1 MNSQLNKIVIIGL
14 GLIGGSMARA
24 IREQSL
30 CRQIWAVNRE
40 TDALALAQEEGVI
53 DAWSDDPAEY
63 CRGADLLVIAVPGLS
78 VASVLATIAP
88 HLELRTIVTD
98 VASVKHST
106 ETAGRQHLSAEQL
119 TRLVPG
125 HPITGAEKSG
135 YSASLTDLFTQRRVL
150 LTPLPE
156 TSPQALAC
164 VRSLWQNLGAE
175 VLDMS
180 VAHHD
185 EVLAA
190 TSHLPHLLAYALVD
204 TLSRHGEREEIFR
217 YAAGGFRDFTRI
229 ASSDPEMWRDV
240 FVANGE
246 ATARVLDEYLNELQ
260 VLRQG
265 LLDRN
270 GELFLTT
277 FRRAKQSRDKFMQQ
291 FESDVAQ
298 PVEQHDLVYD
308 VAPGG
313 SLSGRL
319 RIPGDKSISH
329 RSIMLGALAEGITTV
344 EGFLEGE
351 DSLATLAC
359 FRAMGV
365 KIEGPEEGKLRIHGV
380 GLHGLQA
387 PQAPFYLGNS
397 GTTMRLLCGL
407 LAPQSF
413 PTTLSGDSSLN
424 GRPMGRVVEPLR
436 SMGADISL
444 QPGGLAPIEIKPAR
458 LTAIDYDLPVASAQI
473 KSCLLL
479 ASLYVEGTTTITEP
493 APCRD
498 HTERM
503 LQGFGYP
510 LEVEGPTV
518 RIVGGGTL
526 TATHID
532 IPVDISSAT
541 FFMVGA
547 SIAPG
552 SDILL
557 EHVGINP
564 TRIGVINILN
574 LMGADLTLSNE
585 RIVGG
590 EPVAD
595 IRVRYAPL
603 KGIEIP
609 VDQVPLAID
618 EFPALFVA
626 AACAEGRTVLRGAKE
641 LRVKESDRIQV
652 MADGLT
658 TLGINVEVTPDGLII
673 EGGEMHGGEV
683 HSHGDHRIAMSFVM
697 AALRSDGPLRI
708 LDCNNVATSFP
719 GFVALAAASGVQIS
733 EKREAESHLG

>member
-1 MNSQLNKIVIIGL
+1 MNTQLNKIVIIGL

-40 TDALALAQEEGVI
+40 TDVLEFAQEEGVI

-63 CRGADLLVIAVPGLS
+63 CRDADLLVIAVPGLS
-78 VASVLATIAP
+78 VASVLATVAP
-88 HLELRTIVTD
+88 HLGPQTIVTD

-106 ETAGRQHLSAEQL
+106 ETAARQHLSAEQL

-125 HPITGAEKSG
+125 HPISGAEKSG
-135 YSASLTDLFTQRRVL
+135 YSASLTDLFKKRKVL

-156 TSPQALAC
+156 TSSQALAC
-164 VRSLWQNLGAE
+164 VRSLWQRLGAE

-246 ATARVLDEYLNELQ
+246 ATARALDEYLHELQ

-277 FRRAKQSRDKFMQQ
+277 FRRAKQSRDNFMQQ
-291 FESDVAQ
+291 FESDVTQ

-313 SLSGRL
+313 SLSGQL

-329 RSIMLGALAEGITTV
+329 RSIMLGALAEGVTTV

-365 KIEGPEEGKLRIHGV
+365 TIEGPEDGRLRIHGV
-380 GLHGLQA
+380 GLHGLQP

-444 QPGGLAPIEIKPAR
+444 QPGGLAPIEIQPAR

-510 LEVEGPTV
+510 LEVDGPTV

-526 TATHID
+526 VATHID

-564 TRIGVINILN
+564 TRIGVINILK
-574 LMGADLTLSNE
+574 LMGADLALSNE
-585 RIVGG
+585 RVVGG

-595 IRVRYAPL
+595 IRVRHAPL

-626 AACAEGRTVLRGAKE
+626 AACAEGKTILRGAKE

-673 EGGEMHGGEV
+673 EGGKLHGGEV

-733 EKREAESHLG
+733 EKREAESHQG

>member
-1 MNSQLNKIVIIGL
+1 MNSRLDRIVIIGL
-14 GLIGGSMARA
+14 GLIGGSLARA
-24 IREQSL
+24 IRDRSL
-30 CRQIWAVNRE
+30 CRELWAVNRE
-40 TDALALAQEEGVI
+40 TDVLELAVEEGVI
-53 DAWSDDPAEY
+53 DAWSDDPAEF
-63 CRGADLLVIAVPGLS
+63 CRDADLLVIAVPGLS
-78 VASVLATIAP
+78 VASVLAAIAP
-88 HLELRTIVTD
+88 HLDDRTVITD
-98 VASVKHST
+98 VTSVKHST
-106 ETAGRQHLSAEQL
+106 VTAAREHLNAEQL

-125 HPITGAEKSG
+125 HPISGAEKSG
-135 YSASLTDLFTQRRVL
+135 YAASLADLFCNRKVL
-150 LTPLPE
+150 LTPLTE
-156 TSPQALAC
+156 TSRSALEC
-164 VRSLWQNLGAE
+164 VRSLWQSLDAE
-175 VLDMS
+175 VLEMT
-180 VAHHD
+180 VEHHD

-204 TLSRHGEREEIFR
+204 SLSRHGEREEIFR

-246 ATARVLDEYLNELQ
+246 ATVRVLDEYLHELQ

-270 GELFLTT
+270 GDLFLET
-277 FRRAKQSRDKFMQQ
+277 FKRAKQSRDNFMQL
-291 FESDVAQ
+291 FESGAAQ
-298 PVEQHDLVYD
+298 PVEKHDLVYE

-313 SLSGRL
+313 SLQGRL
-319 RIPGDKSISH
+319 RVPGDKSISH
-329 RSIMLGALAEGITTV
+329 RSIMLGALAEGTTTV

-365 KIEGPEEGKLRIHGV
+365 EIEGPDQGNLRIHGV
-380 GLHGLQA
+380 GLHGLSA
-387 PQAPFYLGNS
+387 PKAPLYLGNS

-407 LAPQSF
+407 MAAQSF
-413 PTTLSGDSSLN
+413 PVTLTGDSSLSR
-424 GRPMGRVVEPLR
+424 RPMGRVVEPLR
-436 SMGADISL
+436 TMGADIAL
-444 QPGGLAPIEIKPAR
+444 QPGGVAPVEISPAR
-458 LTAIDYDLPVASAQI
+458 LDAIDYVLPVASAQV

-479 ASLYVEGTTTITEP
+479 ASLYVDGTSTITEP

-510 LEVEGPTV
+510 LEMDGPTV

-526 TATHID
+526 NACHID
-532 IPVDISSAT
+532 IPADISSAT

-552 SDILL
+552 SDIVL

-564 TRIGVINILN
+564 TRTGVINILK
-574 LMGADLTLSNE
+574 LMGADLTLGNE
-585 RIVGG
+585 RLVGG

-595 IRVRYAPL
+595 IRVRHAPL
-603 KGIEIP
+603 RGIDIP

-626 AACAEGRTVLRGAKE
+626 AACAEGRTVLRGAEE

-652 MADGLT
+652 MADGLAV
-658 TLGINVEVTPDGLII
+658 LGVRVEVTPDGLII
-673 EGGEMHGGEV
+673 EGGDMHGGEV
-683 HSHGDHRIAMSFVM
+683 NSHGDHRIAMSFVM
-697 AALRSDGPLRI
+697 AGLRAQGPLRI

-719 GFVALAAASGVQIS
+719 GFVSLAAGCGVRLS
-733 EKREAESHLG
+733 ENREKQPG

>member
-1 MNSQLNKIVIIGL
+1 MNNKLDRIVIIGL
-14 GLIGGSMARA
+14 GLIGGSLARA

-30 CRQIWAVNRE
+30 CRELWAVNRE
-40 TDALALAQEEGVI
+40 TDVLEAALSEGVI

-63 CRGADLLVIAVPGLS
+63 CRDADLLVIAVPGLS
-78 VASVLATIAP
+78 VASVLANIAP
-88 HLELRTIVTD
+88 HLGAKTIITD

-106 ETAGRQHLSAEQL
+106 VTAAREHLSPAQL

-125 HPITGAEKSG
+125 HPISGAEKSG
-135 YSASLTDLFTQRRVL
+135 YAASLSHLFNNRKVL

-156 TSPQALAC
+156 TSRAALDC
-164 VRSLWQNLGAE
+164 VRILWRSVGAE
-175 VLDMS
+175 VLDMT
-180 VAHHD
+180 VEHHD

-246 ATARVLDEYLNELQ
+246 VTVRVLDEYLHELQ

-265 LLDRN
+265 LLDCN
-270 GELFLTT
+270 GDLFLET
-277 FRRAKQSRDKFMQQ
+277 FKRAKQSRDNFMQL
-291 FESDVAQ
+291 FESGAAQ
-298 PVEQHDLVYD
+298 PVEAHDLVYE

-313 SLSGRL
+313 SLQGRL
-319 RIPGDKSISH
+319 RVPGDKSISH

-365 KIEGPEEGKLRIHGV
+365 EIEGPDQGNLRIHGV
-380 GLHGLQA
+380 GLYGLA
-387 PQAPFYLGNS
+387 EPRVPLYLGNS

-407 LAPQSF
+407 MAAQSF
-413 PTTLSGDSSLN
+413 PVTLTGDRSLSR
-424 GRPMGRVVEPLR
+424 RPMGRVVEPLR
-436 SMGADISL
+436 TMGADITL
-444 QPGGLAPIEIKPAR
+444 QPGGLAPIEISPAR
-458 LTAIDYDLPVASAQI
+458 LEAIDYALPVASAQV

-510 LEVEGPTV
+510 LEMDGPTV
-518 RIVGGGTL
+518 RIVGGGL
-526 TATHID
+526 LNACHID
-532 IPVDISSAT
+532 IPADISSAT

-564 TRIGVINILN
+564 TRTGVINILR

-595 IRVRYAPL
+595 IRVRHAPL
-603 KGIEIP
+603 KGIDIP
-609 VDQVPLAID
+609 PDQVPLAID

-626 AACAEGRTVLRGAKE
+626 AACAEGRTVLRGAGE

-652 MADGLT
+652 MADGLAV
-658 TLGINVEVTPDGLII
+658 LGIRVEVTPDGLII
-673 EGGEMHGGEV
+673 DGGEMHGGEV
-683 HSHGDHRIAMSFVM
+683 NSHGDHRIAMSFVM
-697 AALRSDGPLRI
+697 AGLRAQGPLRI

-719 GFVALAAASGVQIS
+719 GFVALAAACGVQLS
-733 EKREAESHLG
+733 ENREIQPG